1 MKFSKTLRVLGML
14 LLGGASLSVHA
25 HSALAQDD
33 AKAPV
38 FPSGQEVGISPWG
51 PGDEIGRLNLITEE
65 SRAAILSRVKGGK
78 VYDLAT
84 DYYIGMPSWQAA
96 GDPHYQFWMTH
107 TPRGTVVDDPMGVGG
122 EMNTMRSYT
131 GTAFSMYSHTG
142 THIDALN
149 HFGIHGKIWNGF
161 SADEHLGDRGWK
173 RTGVEKFPPLIAR
186 GVMIDVAAAKG
197 VDMLPD
203 EYRVTRQDIIDTL
216 ARQNTTLQ
224 EGDIVLIR
232 TGRMRL
238 FNDPQA
244 YMAAPPGMGLDAARY
259 LIEEGGAIVVG
270 ADNLSFEAF
279 PSEVADDYVPV
290 HTYLLA
296 QKGAPIIE
304 LIALD
309 ELSQDKVYEFA
320 FVGGPLKIRGGDA
333 APLRPVALPLR

>member
-1 MKFSKTLRVLGML
+1 MNLSRTLRVIGLL
-14 LLGGASLSVHA
+14 LLGSASLSTHA
-25 HSALAQDD
+25 QLAYAGSNAPASAS
-33 AKAPV
+33 V
-38 FPSGQEVGISPWG
+38 QEVGISPWG
-51 PGDEIGRLNLITEE
+51 LDDEIGRLNLITPE
-65 SRAAILSRVKGGK
+65 SRAAILSRIKGGK
-78 VYDLAT
+78 AYDLAT

-107 TPRGTVVDDPMGVGG
+107 TPRGTEVDDPMGVGK
-122 EMNTMRSYT
+122 EMNATRSYT

-161 SADEHLGDRGWK
+161 KADEHLGDRGWK
-173 RTGVEKFPPLIAR
+173 RTGIEKFPPLIAR
-186 GVMIDVAAAKG
+186 GVMIDIAAAKG
-197 VDMLPD
+197 VDMLSD
-203 EYRVTRQDIIDTL
+203 GYRITREDIKDAL

-232 TGRMRL
+232 TGRMKL
-238 FNDPQA
+238 FNNPQA
-244 YMAAPPGMGLDAARY
+244 YMASPPGMGLDAARY
-259 LIEEGGAIVVG
+259 LIEEGGAMVVG

-279 PSEVADDYVPV
+279 PSEVSDDYVPL

-296 QKGAPIIE
+296 QQGAPIIE

-320 FVGGPLKIRGGDA
+320 FIGGPLKIRGGDA
-333 APLRPVALPLR
+333 APLRPVALPLQ